1 MRLGEDEQWM
11 WAEIRR
17 EYLPPGRPRQLAVV
31 VPDVKLPPANPLRAH
46 DRPTTREPVPEWVR
60 KLSPPRP
67 QDDPVLFPRQVDGQ
81 LGLFPPPRRTLVTA
95 DAGRIRDRPIPQLD
109 LVDAQLADIAR
120 ERKVGGAW
128 LNLTRSLA
136 RLALAARE
144 PGQRQVLPQ
153 TLDDLPS
160 MSPTIAEALRR
171 VGLLADARSR
181 VVPGSGV
188 VHGSCTRCLAWAND
202 RRQVCVACRQF
213 ARFHPG
219 SGECE
224 RCRSV
229 QPLAE
234 GLCRFC
240 TVLQTQAV
248 TDFDGIALE
257 GGDQLWFGAGF
268 APKLR
273 TTDARYP
280 PRTRRKGRFV
290 AKKRLVKAAARAARS
305 ISDHLIDPAQ
315 TALFEAPARDW
326 ASLGESDLPA
336 PTPEA
341 EAVMAEF
348 ARYIRSRGWNPD
360 HQRSSTRI
368 LRILVSW
375 LGVRAPIREID
386 IQAVALL
393 SSNHTGARV
402 TDFLRRR
409 ELLIAEEKTSADLL
423 RARDTAAS
431 LPESYAAAVN
441 TWIDVLTGQGSK
453 PSRPIAPTTIY
464 NYVSFAA
471 PILRDFSAQ
480 GITDLRQVTKEI
492 IEAALKPLSRPHAR
506 SVHTGL
512 RSLFRALRREGLIFR
527 DPART
532 ISLTI
537 ARHKPVPLPTDRL
550 KGILDNAPDAR
561 SRLVIALVAIHAL
574 MPGEITSL
582 HLDDLD
588 RAQGRLRVRRKSRPD
603 HLVYLDEMT
612 LELARSWAA
621 ERFRRWPR
629 TPNPHLFINR
639 ETAVNGEAP
648 VSRMIIRTSLKGTG
662 LQAGKLRQDRILDE
676 AHEGADPVRLMRVF
690 GISAITAMKYVSTA
704 HPADIRPD
712 PIAP

>member
-11 WAEIRR
+11 WAELRR

-31 VPDVKLPPANPLRAH
+31 LPDVKLPPANPLRAH

-60 KLSPPRP
+60 KLSPTQPH
-67 QDDPVLFPRQVDGQ
+67 DDPLLFPRQVDGQ
-81 LGLFPPPRRTLVTA
+81 LGLFPPPRRTLAIA

-109 LVDAQLADIAR
+109 LVDHQLAGIAR

-136 RLALAARE
+136 RLALATRE

-171 VGLLADARSR
+171 AGLLADARSR
-181 VVPGSGV
+181 IVAADRV
-188 VHGSCTRCLAWAND
+188 VHGSCTRCLAWVND
-202 RRQVCVACRQF
+202 RRKVCLACKQF

-229 QPLAE
+229 QALAD

-240 TVLQTQAV
+240 TVLQAQTA
-248 TDFDGIALE
+248 TDIDGIALE
-257 GGDQLWFGAGF
+257 GGDQLWFGAAF

-273 TTDARYP
+273 TTDAGYP

-290 AKKRLVKAAARAARS
+290 AKKRLVKAASRAARP
-305 ISDHLIDPAQ
+305 ISAHLVDPAQ

-326 ASLGESDLPA
+326 TRMDESDLPA

-360 HQRSSTRI
+360 HQHSSTRT

-375 LGVRAPIREID
+375 LGVQAPIREID

-393 SSNHTGARV
+393 SSNHTDARV

-409 ELLIAEEKTSADLL
+409 ELLIAEERISADLL
-423 RARDTAAS
+423 RARDIATG
-431 LPESYAAAVN
+431 LPDSYAAAVN

-471 PILRDFSAQ
+471 PILRDLSTQ
-480 GITDLRQVTKEI
+480 GINDPRQVTKEI
-492 IEAALKPLSRPHAR
+492 IEEALKPLTRPHAR
-506 SVHTGL
+506 SVHTCL

-532 ISLTI
+532 IRLSI
-537 ARHKPVPLPTDRL
+537 ARHAPVPLPTDRL
-550 KGILDNAPDAR
+550 KGILDNAPDVR

-574 MPGEITSL
+574 MPSEITGL

-588 RAQGRLRVRRKSRPD
+588 RTQGRLRIRRKSRPD

-612 LELARSWAA
+612 LELARSWTA

-639 ETAVNGEAP
+639 ETAVNGDAP
-648 VSRMIIRTSLKGTG
+648 VSRMIFRTSLRGTG

-676 AHEGADPVRLMRVF
+676 AHDGADPVRVMRVF
-690 GISAITAMKYVSTA
+690 GLSAITAMKYVAAA
-704 HPADIRPD
+704 HPASVRPD